1 MTGTREQQAIE
12 YFNVVQ
18 RLAGNRPFIRHLA
31 STLPSDRPVQRQ
43 LAEMP
48 LAAMLRLYCDWV
60 ERSYGEGGRGVEKK
74 RTCARNRAH
83 PPRGSRLPGCWQL
96 YDMETFSTLW
106 P

>member
-18 RLAGNRPFIRHLA
+18 RLAGNRPFIQHLV
-31 STLPSDRPVQRQ
+31 STLPNDRPVPRQ

-60 ERSYGEGGRGVEKK
+60 ERSYGEGGKGVEAADMRSEPGASAK
-74 RTCARNRAH
+74 RFT
-83 PPRGSRLPGCWQL
+83 PSRLLAALRHGN
-96 YDMETFSTLW
+96 FSTLW